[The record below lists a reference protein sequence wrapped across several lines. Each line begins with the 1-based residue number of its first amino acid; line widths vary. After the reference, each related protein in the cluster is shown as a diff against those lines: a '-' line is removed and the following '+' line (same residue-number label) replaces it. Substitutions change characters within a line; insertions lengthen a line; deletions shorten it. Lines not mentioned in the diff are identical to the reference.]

1 MNETNK
7 QGVTMSKRPFVQEPV
22 NMFKSCADINNNFDL
37 VFGQKR
43 LVEDF
48 IGGKAT
54 FRITFFNKGLGTG
67 TCFVDFKFPKG
78 WTKKKMLSTGLGLV
92 GFQTDLC
99 SLGRV
104 IITKNRNGEK

>member
-1 MNETNK
+1 
-7 QGVTMSKRPFVQEPV
+7 MSKRPFVQEPV
-22 NMFKSCADINNNFDL
+22 NMFRSCVDINDNFDL
-37 VFGQKR
+37 ILGQKK

-54 FRITFFNKGLGTG
+54 FRITFLNKGFGAG
-67 TCFVDFKFPKG
+67 MSFVDFKFPKG

-92 GFQTDLC
+92 GLQTDLC

-104 IITKNRNGEK
+104 IITNNRNGEK